1 MRVISQDGAIDVPYD
16 YFSLSMS
23 WAKIASGKVED
34 RNVFSIVCHNLS
46 SPNGT
51 KLAEYSTEEKAKK
64 AMEMLRI
71 AYAGKFITNADIPED
86 FNETIKT
93 AMKGGFGTVIVK
105 DSCDRVE
112 FNNLN
117 GYFQFPKEEE
127 LE

>member
-1 MRVISQDGAIDVPYD
+1 MICRMKYVLYGVVVRLSCAICGD
-16 YFSLSMS
+16 
-23 WAKIASGKVED
+23 
-34 RNVFSIVCHNLS
+34 NT
-46 SPNGT
+46 T
-51 KLAEYSTEEKAKK
+51 KTVLATYSTDKKAQK
-64 AMEMLRI
+64 AMEMLRV

-93 AMKGGFGTVIVK
+93 VMKGGFGTVIVK

-117 GYFQFPKEEE
+117 GYFQFPTEEE

>member
-1 MRVISQDGAIDVPYD
+1 MRIISQDGTIDVPYEIS
-16 YFSLSMS
+16 SLSM
-23 WAKIASGKVED
+23 AVGKYEDVEHAA
-34 RNVFSIVCHNLS
+34 IYCHS
-46 SPNGT
+46 SSTAMGT
-51 KLAEYSTEEKAKK
+51 KMAEYGSKEKAKK

-86 FNETIKT
+86 FDETLKT

-105 DSCDRVE
+105 DTCERVE

-117 GYFQFPKEEE
+117 GYFQFPAEEE

>member
-1 MRVISQDGAIDVPYD
+1 MRVISQDGTIDVPYEEVIIQRFKSRI
-16 YFSLSMS
+16 YFLN
-23 WAKIASGKVED
+23 KNLIGVELITD
-34 RNVFSIVCHNLS
+34 DMQI
-46 SPNGT
+46 
-51 KLAEYSTEEKAKK
+51 AEYSTEEKAKK
-64 AMEMLRI
+64 AMEMLRV

-105 DSCDRVE
+105 DYCSRLE

-117 GYFQFPKEEE
+117 GYFQFPAEEE

>member
-1 MRVISQDGAIDVPYD
+1 MRVISQDGRLDFPYERSIVF
-16 YFSLSMS
+16 FSLKDATIVQIQAIGDDEAGTL
-23 WAKIASGKVED
+23 AK
-34 RNVFSIVCHNLS
+34 
-46 SPNGT
+46 
-51 KLAEYSTEEKAKK
+51 YSTKEKAQK
-64 AMEMLRI
+64 AMEMLRV

-86 FNETIKT
+86 FDETIKT

-117 GYFQFPKEEE
+117 GYFQFPTEEE

>member
-1 MRVISQDGAIDVPYD
+1 MRVISQDGALDIPYEQVVIQRFNGEIYFLNKNLTGIDDLVSD
-16 YFSLSMS
+16 IVI
-23 WAKIASGKVED
+23 AK
-34 RNVFSIVCHNLS
+34 
-46 SPNGT
+46 
-51 KLAEYSTEEKAKK
+51 YSTKEKAKK

-71 AYAGKFITNADIPED
+71 AYAGKFITNADIPKD
-86 FNETIKT
+86 FDEAIKT

-117 GYFQFPKEEE
+117 GYFQFPAEEE

>member
-117 GYFQFPKEEE
+117 GYFQFPAEEE

>member
-1 MRVISQDGAIDVPYD
+1 MRIISQDGTLDMPYEICTVWCRGSVIMCD
-16 YFSLSMS
+16 MC
-23 WAKIASGKVED
+23 GD
-34 RNVFSIVCHNLS
+34 NT
-46 SPNGT
+46 T
-51 KLAEYSTEEKAKK
+51 KTVLATYSTDKKTQK
-64 AMEMLRI
+64 AMEMLRV

-93 AMKGGFGTVIVK
+93 VMKGGFGTVIVK

-117 GYFQFPKEEE
+117 GYFQFPTEEE